1 MGNVQSQY
9 LILLDAYPV
18 PTKTVTSSVI
28 MTAGAF
34 LARFVNPGPL
44 SQVAVFAVWGFLLG
58 PLSHVW
64 NNVIATYGPSSLVA
78 RRVLV
83 FMQLFSQGA
92 AAFRSVSH
100 CFPGLPAAQLHLPKY
115 MVTMV
120 MRSSLVRSPRG
131 GRPCTQC
138 CSTGDGATRSW

>member
-83 FMQLFSQGA
+83 CLCSCSVRGRRLFA
-92 AAFRSVSH
+92 LFPTVSR
-100 CFPGLPAAQLHLPKY
+100 GYLP
-115 MVTMV
+115 
-120 MRSSLVRSPRG
+120 RN
-131 GRPCTQC
+131 CTC
-138 CSTGDGATRSW
+138 RNIW